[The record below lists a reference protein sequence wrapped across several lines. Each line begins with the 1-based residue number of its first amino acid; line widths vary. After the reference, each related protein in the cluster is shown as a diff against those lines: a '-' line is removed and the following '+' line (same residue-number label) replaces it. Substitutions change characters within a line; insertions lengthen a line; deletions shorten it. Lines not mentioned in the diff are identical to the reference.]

1 MQITANTTDTSPINY
16 NPYGY
21 STALIQRLYSSG
33 FNGAYLDIHTQCYHL
48 GQGYRAYS
56 PALRRFTSPDF
67 ISPFE
72 RGGINAYAY
81 CNGDPVNRIDPN
93 GAMWGLVASW
103 GLAASRRYL
112 KVGMKSPTKP
122 AQQTQVQQPQVQ
134 QTQMQRT
141 RPMSNTELIALPFEE
156 RRKYVAQLMN
166 KPENTINNAFKLLK
180 PGDLHMALRPF
191 DRNSTEVKWAQRR
204 SNRAYLKNHDDIS
217 RGIIDYHNDG
227 ELNFLQK
234 FYLDRF
240 ANSLA
245 TGDNRLVELS
255 NAYAVKL
262 LRKELDALLAAPDQT
277 G

>member
-1 MQITANTTDTSPINY
+1 MQIATNTAATSPINY

-21 STALIQRLYSSG
+21 STALIQRPYSSG

-81 CNGDPVNRIDPN
+81 CNGDPVNRIDPT
-93 GAMWGLVASW
+93 GAW
-103 GLAASRRYL
+103 GLAALRRNL

-122 AQQTQVQQPQVQ
+122 VQQTQVQQTQVQ
-134 QTQMQRT
+134 QTQVQQT
-141 RPMSNTELIALPFEE
+141 RPMSNTELIALPFEK

-166 KPENTINNAFKLLK
+166 MPENTINNAFKLLK

-191 DRNSTEVKWAQRR
+191 APNSTEFKWAQNR
-204 SNRAYLKNHDDIS
+204 SNRAYLKHHDEIS

-227 ELNFLQK
+227 ELNFLHK
-234 FYLDRF
+234 WYLDRY
-240 ANSLA
+240 AKSLS
-245 TGDNRLVELS
+245 TGDNHYLEIS
-255 NAYAVKL
+255 NAYAIKL
-262 LRKELDALLAAPDQT
+262 LRKEFDALLAAPDQT